1 MAKYTERIRRIASY
15 VDAGERVA
23 DIGSD
28 HGYLALWLA
37 REGISPQVIVTDIAE
52 GPLGIARAN
61 AEAEADR
68 CPECARTDCRLG
80 DGLAPL
86 APGEVDVVVIAGM
99 GGETIRDIMA
109 ADPAKTASFAK
120 YILQPRTK
128 AELLR
133 EWLAERYAIA
143 TEDTV
148 NERGRACPIIVVRTD
163 NVKGTSDR
171 VKNASTVIARSEAT
185 RQSIQMSRMDCF
197 ASLAMT
203 GTVSVGAYTLTHVRS
218 RQENER

>member
-15 VDAGERVA
+15 VDAGESVA

-37 REGISPQVIVTDIAE
+37 REGVSPRVVVTDIAE
-52 GPLGIARAN
+52 GPLAIARAN
-61 AEAEADR
+61 VENEYVRRRVDRRFPDKYGLADCRLGDGFADR
-68 CPECARTDCRLG
+68 RLGNGLADCRLG

-86 APGEVDVVVIAGM
+86 APGEVDAVVIAGM

-128 AELLR
+128 TEALR
-133 EWLAERYAIA
+133 AWLAERYAIA
-143 TEDTV
+143 AEDTV
-148 NERGRACPIIVVRTD
+148 SERGRQCPIIVVRTD
-163 NVKGTSDR
+163 G
-171 VKNASTVIARSEAT
+171 AT
-185 RQSIQMSRMDCF
+185 RMRK
-197 ASLAMT
+197 
-203 GTVSVGAYTLTHVRS
+203 
-218 RQENER
+218 RQADER